1 MKDGGLGKLL
11 ARPDVLE
18 LVELEELAEALRVHA
33 SALRLGNTCTRY
45 QVRSL
50 ELELVLVTL
59 NGETK
64 VTVGRTDA
72 RA

>member
-1 MKDGGLGKLL
+1 MKDGLGLGKLL

-33 SALRLGNTCTRY
+33 EALRRGMTCTRF
-45 QVRSL
+45 QVRAL
-50 ELELVLVTL
+50 ELELETF

-64 VTVGRTDA
+64 VTIGA

>member
-1 MKDGGLGKLL
+1 MKDGLGLGKLL

-18 LVELEELAEALRVHA
+18 LVRLEELAEALRVHA
-33 SALRLGNTCTRY
+33 EALRLGNTCTMY

-50 ELELVLVTL
+50 ELELVTL

-64 VTVGRTDA
+64 VTVKRTDA

>member
-1 MKDGGLGKLL
+1 MKDGLGLGKLL
-11 ARPDVLE
+11 ARPDVLK

-33 SALRLGNTCTRY
+33 EALRRGMTCTRF
-45 QVRSL
+45 QVRVRAL
-50 ELELVLVTL
+50 ELELETF

-64 VTVGRTDA
+64 VTIGA